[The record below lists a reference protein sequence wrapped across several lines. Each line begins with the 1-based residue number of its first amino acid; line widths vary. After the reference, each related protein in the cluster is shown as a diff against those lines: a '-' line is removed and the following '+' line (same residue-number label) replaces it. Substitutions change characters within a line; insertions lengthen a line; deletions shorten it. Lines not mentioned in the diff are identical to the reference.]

1 MKFLDKFD
9 LKKNI
14 RFDSFKETL
23 RICHERNAKIFVETG
38 TSRGKTKFFFI
49 KKFNWKDGMST
60 PIFAEYAFNVNGE
73 LHTCD
78 ISLKNI
84 NNAKK
89 FTQKFSKN
97 IYFHNKDSLIFLKDF
112 NKTIDLLYLDS
123 LDGHD
128 VIASSEH
135 QLNEIKIGINKLH
148 DNSLVLLDDKGS
160 KTRLSINFLKD
171 SNYEII
177 YETNYQI
184 LFSKK

>member
-1 MKFLDKFD
+1 
-9 LKKNI
+9 
-14 RFDSFKETL
+14 
-23 RICHERNAKIFVETG
+23 
-38 TSRGKTKFFFI
+38 
-49 KKFNWKDGMST
+49 MST

-78 ISLKNI
+78 ISLQNI

-89 FTQKFSKN
+89 FTKNFSKN
-97 IYFHNKDSLIFLKDF
+97 VFFHNKDSLIFLKNF
-112 NKTIDLLYLDS
+112 YKPIDLLYLDS

-128 VIASSEH
+128 VTASSNH

-148 DNSLVLLDDKGS
+148 DRSLVLLDDKGT
-160 KTRLSINFLKD
+160 KTKLSVNFLQD
-171 SNYEII
+171 SNYKII